1 MTIILDHISKS
12 YNGREVLKDFYLE
25 VEDKRIYQI
34 VGPEGSGKTTV
45 LKIFLGEE
53 KPDAGRVARM
63 GDYKYPTLQSSYVPQ
78 EKFFKEKKNALWH
91 VKKAHRKVS
100 GERAKEEL
108 LRFLPEERILIP
120 VSELS
125 DAEKGILDIV
135 RALVIPSDFF
145 VLDEPFYGMDDEQAK
160 QALTYILEKQGSR
173 PILLATKSEISIKD
187 SRVIEL

>member
-34 VGPEGSGKTTV
+34 VGPERSGKSTV

-108 LRFLPEERILIP
+108 LRFLPEERIIIP